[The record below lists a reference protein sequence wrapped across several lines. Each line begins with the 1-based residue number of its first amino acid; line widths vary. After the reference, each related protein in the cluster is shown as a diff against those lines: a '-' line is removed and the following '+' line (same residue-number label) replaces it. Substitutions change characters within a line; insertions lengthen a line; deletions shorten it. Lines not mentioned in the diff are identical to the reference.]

1 MLKLHGSSPRCGL
14 VRRRHSFSQMPE
26 ESQNPLPG
34 PERSYNS
41 EPSRPSLLAMK
52 AAEDAALLS
61 KVEQGDQ
68 DAMASLFDRYSGMVY
83 SVALRVLK
91 DAGQAEDVMQD
102 IFIQIWKK
110 PGAFVSGRGSLG
122 AWLVV
127 VARNRAIDSLRRRR
141 PTDSVEDVV
150 LASSTDLAAEA
161 ERNTLMAKVRVYLH
175 QLPPEQRKSVE
186 MAYFEGM
193 SHSEIAEKTG
203 DPLGTVK
210 TRIRLALITL
220 RKAMQGKAVPGQMMQ
235 GEAG

>member
-1 MLKLHGSSPRCGL
+1 MRVAS
-14 VRRRHSFSQMPE
+14 
-26 ESQNPLPG
+26 
-34 PERSYNS
+34 
-41 EPSRPSLLAMK
+41 
-52 AAEDAALLS
+52 AAEDAALLGR
-61 KVEQGDQ
+61 VEQGDQ
-68 DAMASLFDRYSGMVY
+68 QAMAVLFDRYSGMVY

-91 DAGQAEDVMQD
+91 DTGQAEDVMQD
-102 IFIQIWKK
+102 IFIQIWKR
-110 PGAFVSGRGSLG
+110 PGGFVSGRGSLG

-161 ERNTLMAKVRVYLH
+161 ERNTLMEKVRAYLS

-186 MAYFEGM
+186 MAYFEGL

-220 RKAMQGKAVPGQMMQ
+220 RKAMQVKGMPGSAMT
-235 GEAG
+235 GEAV

>member
-1 MLKLHGSSPRCGL
+1 
-14 VRRRHSFSQMPE
+14 MPE
-26 ESQNPLPG
+26 ESQNPLSPSA
-34 PERSYNS
+34 RSYS
-41 EPSRPSLLAMK
+41 SDAEGTSPIATK
-52 AAEDAALLS
+52 AAEDAALLAR
-61 KVEQGDQ
+61 VERGDRG
-68 DAMASLFDRYSGMVY
+68 AMASLFDRYSGIVY

-91 DAGQAEDVMQD
+91 DTGQAEDVMQD

-110 PGAFVSGRGSLG
+110 PSAFVSGRGSLG

-127 VARNRAIDSLRRRR
+127 VARNRAIDALRRRR
-141 PTDSVEDVV
+141 PMDSVEDVV
-150 LASSTDLAAEA
+150 LSSSTDLGAEA
-161 ERNTLMAKVRVYLH
+161 ERNTLMEKVRVYLH

-220 RKAMQGKAVPGQMMQ
+220 RKAMQGKAIPGPMMQ
-235 GEAG
+235 GDTL

>member
-1 MLKLHGSSPRCGL
+1 
-14 VRRRHSFSQMPE
+14 MPE
-26 ESQNPLPG
+26 ESQNPLPD
-34 PERSYNS
+34 PARSYTS
-41 EPSRPSLLAMK
+41 DPVKASLLASK
-52 AAEDAALLS
+52 AAEDSALLA

-68 DAMASLFDRYSGMVY
+68 EAMAALFDRYSGIVY
-83 SVALRVLK
+83 SVALRVLR
-91 DAGQAEDVMQD
+91 DTGQAEDVMQD

-127 VARNRAIDSLRRRR
+127 VTRNRAIDSLRRRR

-150 LASSTDLAAEA
+150 LASSTDLASEA
-161 ERNTLMAKVRVYLH
+161 ERNSLIEKVRVYLH

-186 MAYFEGM
+186 MAYFEGL

-220 RKAMQGKAVPGQMMQ
+220 RKAMKDEAMPGQMMQ

>member
-1 MLKLHGSSPRCGL
+1 MGSPRVPL
-14 VRRRHSFSQMPE
+14 SQFDADLSMPE
-26 ESQNPLPG
+26 QSPNPLAS

-41 EPSRPSLLAMK
+41 EPSRASLQAAK
-52 AAEDAALLS
+52 AVEDAAILGR
-61 KVEQGDQ
+61 VEQGDQ
-68 DAMASLFDRYSGMVY
+68 EAMGLLFDRYSGIVY

-91 DAGQAEDVMQD
+91 DTGQAEDVMQD

-110 PGAFVSGRGSLG
+110 PSAFISGRGSLG

-161 ERNTLMAKVRVYLH
+161 ERNTLMEKVRAYMH

-186 MAYFEGM
+186 LAYFEGL

-220 RKAMQGKAVPGQMMQ
+220 RKAMQANALPSSSVR
-235 GEAG
+235 GEAVQS

>member
-1 MLKLHGSSPRCGL
+1 
-14 VRRRHSFSQMPE
+14 MPE
-26 ESQNPLPG
+26 ESQNPLPSS
-34 PERSYNS
+34 PRSYNS
-41 EPSRPSLLAMK
+41 EPSKAALLAAK
-52 AAEDAALLS
+52 AADDAALLAR
-61 KVEQGDQ
+61 VERGDQ
-68 DAMASLFDRYSGMVY
+68 AAMGLLFDRYSGIVY

-91 DAGQAEDVMQD
+91 DTGQAEDVMQD

-110 PGAFVSGRGSLG
+110 PSAFISGRGSLG

-127 VARNRAIDSLRRRR
+127 VARNRAIDGLRRRR

-150 LASSTDLAAEA
+150 LVSSTDLAAEA
-161 ERNTLMAKVRVYLH
+161 ERNTLMEKVRVYLH
-175 QLPPEQRKSVE
+175 QLPPEQRKSLE

-220 RKAMQGKAVPGQMMQ
+220 RKSMQGNPLPGSPLQ
-235 GEAG
+235 GEAR

>member
-1 MLKLHGSSPRCGL
+1 MGL
-14 VRRRHSFSQMPE
+14 
-26 ESQNPLPG
+26 
-34 PERSYNS
+34 
-41 EPSRPSLLAMK
+41 
-52 AAEDAALLS
+52 
-61 KVEQGDQ
+61 
-68 DAMASLFDRYSGMVY
+68 LFDRYSGIVY

-91 DAGQAEDVMQD
+91 DTGQAEDVMQD

-110 PGAFVSGRGSLG
+110 PSAFISGRGSLG

-127 VARNRAIDSLRRRR
+127 VARNRAIDGLRRRR

-150 LASSTDLAAEA
+150 LVSSTDLAAEA
-161 ERNTLMAKVRVYLH
+161 ERNTLMEKVRVYLH
-175 QLPPEQRKSVE
+175 QLPPEQRKSLE

-220 RKAMQGKAVPGQMMQ
+220 RKSMQGNPLPGSPLQ
-235 GEAG
+235 GEAR

>member
-1 MLKLHGSSPRCGL
+1 MAD
-14 VRRRHSFSQMPE
+14 
-26 ESQNPLPG
+26 
-34 PERSYNS
+34 
-41 EPSRPSLLAMK
+41 AMVNK
-52 AAEDAALLS
+52 AAEDVALLTGI
-61 KVEQGDQ
+61 EQGDTQ
-68 DAMASLFDRYSGMVY
+68 AMASLFDRYSGTVY

-91 DAGQAEDVMQD
+91 DTGQAEDVMQD

-127 VARNRAIDSLRRRR
+127 VARNRAIDALRRRR

-161 ERNTLMAKVRVYLH
+161 ERNTLMEKVRIHLG

-186 MAYFEGM
+186 MAYFEGL

-220 RKAMQGKAVPGQMMQ
+220 RKAMQAAPVSGQSLR
-235 GEAG
+235 GEAT